1 LAHERFILGINVLV
15 GSLWI
20 VPALA
25 VALIGGLL
33 LAYLRTVEEKELVAH
48 FGQAYVDDCAVTLIL
63 IPKMR

>member
-15 GSLWI
+15 GSLW
-20 VPALA
+20 VVLA

-33 LAYLRTVEEKELVAH
+33 LVYLRTVEEKELVAH

-63 IPKMR
+63 IPKIW